1 MSRLRLPLF
10 GLFNRKRSLGPDQL
24 LGIQVG
30 QVQKLKV
37 FFLRFRNIKVFGYAV
52 IFNFFLRIVMY
63 IICGAVMH
71 GFVPDYMNITQ
82 QELNSKIQ
90 LKIDI
95 ICSALY
101 PEALYVIQGIFEG
114 VLSLFV
120 LFLVKS
126 VYFYVKRWENSET

>member
-1 MSRLRLPLF
+1 
-10 GLFNRKRSLGPDQL
+10 
-24 LGIQVG
+24 LGIQIDK
-30 QVQKLKV
+30 VQKLKV
-37 FFLRFRNIKVFGYAV
+37 FFYPFRNIKVFGYAV

-82 QELNSKIQ
+82 QELNSKIR

>member
-1 MSRLRLPLF
+1 MLSGPWSVIGGSVRSGPKTLGTF
-10 GLFNRKRSLGPDQL
+10 FFN
-24 LGIQVG
+24 I
-30 QVQKLKV
+30 
-37 FFLRFRNIKVFGYAV
+37 RNIKIFGYAV

-71 GFVPDYMNITQ
+71 GFVPNYMNITQ
-82 QELNSKIQ
+82 QELNSKNVT
-90 LKIDI
+90 KKDI

-114 VLSLFV
+114 VISLFV

-126 VYFYVKRWENSET
+126 VYFYVKRW

>member
-1 MSRLRLPLF
+1 MSRLCLPLSRI
-10 GLFNRKRSLGPDQL
+10 FNRKCSLGADKL
-24 LGIQVG
+24 LGIQVS

-37 FFLRFRNIKVFGYAV
+37 LFCRFRNVKIFGYAV

-71 GFVPDYMNITQ
+71 GFVPNYMNITQ
-82 QELNSKIQ
+82 QELNSKIR